1 MSQILVV
8 EDDRPTHALLVTL
21 VKRCGCDPWSA
32 FDGAS
37 ALRVIRGEA
46 LDGMILDLLLP
57 SVNGFEILREVKTI
71 APDLLGKTLVVTAA
85 AESTYHDCQE
95 IRYVRGLFRK
105 PFDVQG
111 LEDEIFKMVKRDAQE
126 PPLERARTGGTMRL
140 KIG

>member
-46 LDGMILDLLLP
+46 LDGMLLDLLLP
-57 SVNGFEILREVKTI
+57 SVNGFEILREVKSTV
-71 APDLLGKTLVVTAA
+71 PDLLGKTLVLTAA

-95 IRYVRGLFRK
+95 IRQVRGLFRK

-111 LEDEIFKMVKRDAQE
+111 LEDEILLMLKGVSQE
-126 PPLERARTGGTMRL
+126 PPLQKARAGASMRL
-140 KIG
+140 KIV

>member
-21 VKRCGCDPWSA
+21 VRRCGRDSWSA

-37 ALRVIRGEA
+37 ALRTIRSEP
-46 LDGMILDLLLP
+46 LDGMLLDLLLP
-57 SVNGFEILREVKTI
+57 NVNGFEILREVKSTV
-71 APDLLGKTLVVTAA
+71 PDLLGKTLVVTAA
-85 AESTYHDCQE
+85 SESTYRDCEE

-111 LEDEIFKMVKRDAQE
+111 LEDEILQMLKVDAQV